1 MNRYGASMTSWL
13 RVVSYVGIAIWAV
26 PLVWYYKYY
35 KKENQQ

>member
-13 RVVSYVGIAIWAV
+13 RVVSYVGIA
-26 PLVWYYKYY
+26 VWYYKYY